1 MPCAAR
7 SSWRR
12 ISEETTIN
20 TGLAWILL
28 IVSGLLDVV
37 WAVSMKYSQGYTR
50 PGWSLLSLAT
60 LAAFVWLLGRA
71 LQALPLGNAY
81 AVWTGVGAVGSVLMG
96 VWLFGEAITPLRLGF
111 IGLIVAGIVGL
122 KMTSS

>member
-1 MPCAAR
+1 M
-7 SSWRR
+7 S
-12 ISEETTIN
+12 
-20 TGLAWILL
+20 TGLAWVLL

-111 IGLIVAGIVGL
+111 IALIVAGIVGL

>member
-1 MPCAAR
+1 M
-7 SSWRR
+7 S
-12 ISEETTIN
+12 
-20 TGLAWILL
+20 TGLAWLSL
-28 IVSGLLDVV
+28 IVSGLLDVL

-50 PGWSLLSLAT
+50 PGWTVLSLAT

-96 VWLFGEAITPLRLGF
+96 VFLFGEAITLARLGF
-111 IGLIVAGIVGL
+111 IALIVAGIVGL
-122 KMTSS
+122 KMTSA